1 MTSTELKQRTKKFA
15 IRVIEFVDNL
25 PKRKKFDVIAYQILR
40 SSTSI
45 GANYRAACR
54 ARSKAEFLAKLGI
67 VEEEADET
75 IYWLEL
81 IKEILGKNNDKIQ
94 NEELDLLLKEADEL
108 TAIFT
113 KAAKTM
119 KMQIRNAKS

>member
-15 IRVIEFVDNL
+15 IKVIEFVDDL

-81 IKEILGKNNDKIQ
+81 IKDILDKNNDKNQ
-94 NEELDLLLKEADEL
+94 NEELSLLLKEADEL